1 MISSWIHAGPSNHI
15 HYYHRRLHHQV
26 SLPELQLWLNLAI
39 LPKLYSNSESSPE
52 FACTLQNHPCQT
64 IMNSFFSICVLF
76 ATIKHCKNCQC
87 CPVSLSIAGSLWLSR
102 IKFSINC
109 LKHCTRNQTCHV
121 SSFICWDFHRM
132 SVSVLGLCLWW
143 SWLFGTPG
151 RFSPTSIWIIVTV
164 LNPTLFGPHVH

>member
-64 IMNSFFSICVLF
+64 IMNSFFFQFVCYLQPSNIARIANAVQCHSQSLDHYDCHESSSQLIVWNI
-76 ATIKHCKNCQC
+76 AQEIKHVLSHLSFVEIFTECLFQC
-87 CPVSLSIAGSLWLSR
+87 LVCACGGPGY
-102 IKFSINC
+102 
-109 LKHCTRNQTCHV
+109 
-121 SSFICWDFHRM
+121 
-132 SVSVLGLCLWW
+132 LGLLGDFPQR
-143 SWLFGTPG
+143 LFG
-151 RFSPTSIWIIVTV
+151 
-164 LNPTLFGPHVH
+164 